1 MPDHPLHSTE
11 DALEDLRARYA
22 ELAALAGSLAHE
34 IKNPLSVIRMNM
46 DLLAEDFAEPETPKE
61 RRALA
66 KIEMVSRQCTR
77 LENLLND
84 FLRFNKVNQL
94 ELHARQPERAARAG
108 ARSVYRPGRGGS
120 QIEIVRYL
128 DPDLPSILLNG
139 ETLQAALVNL
149 VKNALE
155 AMPDGGQ
162 LTARTRVTR
171 QGVALDLIDTGV
183 GMDERT
189 AMKMFDAF
197 YTTKSGGS
205 GLGLPTARRIIE
217 AHGGRIGVHSDLGDR
232 HAVHAGVSDVRA
244 AGFGTEGV
252 QPALPAPPAS
262 ATAAIIA
269 FMEENAPNTEAAE
282 PRVAPIRVL
291 IVDNDEAL
299 ARAMDES
306 LARWATSAPW
316 PPAARKGPGG
326 SRPTRS
332 TSSSPTW

>member
-1 MPDHPLHSTE
+1 MPNHDMLAMDE
-11 DALEDLRARYA
+11 ALDDLRSRFA
-22 ELAALAGSLAHE
+22 ELAALTGSLAHE

-46 DLLAEDFAEPETPKE
+46 DLLAEDFAQPQTPKE

-84 FLRFNKVNQL
+84 FLRFNKVNRL
-94 ELHARQPERAARAG
+94 ELRLGSLNEQVERVLDLFQAQAEENH
-108 ARSVYRPGRGGS
+108 V
-120 QIEIVRYL
+120 EVVRFL
-128 DPDLPSILLNG
+128 DPDLPSILLNA

-155 AMPDGGQ
+155 AMLDGGQ
-162 LTARTRVTR
+162 LTVRTRVTR

-217 AHGGRIGVHSDLGDR
+217 AHGGRIGVHSE
-232 HAVHAGVSDVRA
+232 VDV
-244 AGFGTEGV
+244 GTQFTLEFPT
-252 QPALPAPPAS
+252 PAR
-262 ATAAIIA
+262 IG
-269 FMEENAPNTEAAE
+269 E
-282 PRVAPIRVL
+282 
-291 IVDNDEAL
+291 
-299 ARAMDES
+299 
-306 LARWATSAPW
+306 
-316 PPAARKGPGG
+316 
-326 SRPTRS
+326 
-332 TSSSPTW
+332 

>member
-1 MPDHPLHSTE
+1 MTDHQPLSAE
-11 DALEDLRARYA
+11 DALEKLRERYA

-34 IKNPLSVIRMNM
+34 IKNPLSVIRVNM
-46 DLLAEDFAEPETPKE
+46 DLLAEDFVQPQSPRE

-66 KIEMVSRQCTR
+66 KIEMVGRQCTR

-94 ELHARQPERAARAG
+94 DLRLGSLNEQVERVLELFATQAEQTG
-108 ARSVYRPGRGGS
+108 V
-120 QIEIVRYL
+120 EIVRYL
-128 DPDLPSILLNG
+128 DPDLPSIQVNA

-189 AMKMFDAF
+189 AMQMFDAF
-197 YTTKSGGS
+197 FTTKSGGS

-217 AHGGRIGVHSDLGDR
+217 AHGGRIGVHSE
-232 HAVHAGVSDVRA
+232 VGV
-244 AGFGTEGV
+244 GTQFTLE
-252 QPALPAPPAS
+252 
-262 ATAAIIA
+262 
-269 FMEENAPNTEAAE
+269 
-282 PRVAPIRVL
+282 
-291 IVDNDEAL
+291 
-299 ARAMDES
+299 
-306 LARWATSAPW
+306 
-316 PPAARKGPGG
+316 
-326 SRPTRS
+326 
-332 TSSSPTW
+332 